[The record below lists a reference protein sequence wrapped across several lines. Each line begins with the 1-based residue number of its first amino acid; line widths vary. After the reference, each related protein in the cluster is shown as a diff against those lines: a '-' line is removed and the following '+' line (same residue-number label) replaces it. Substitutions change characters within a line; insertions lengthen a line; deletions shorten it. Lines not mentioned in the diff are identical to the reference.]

1 MSENIYAKLM
11 AIQAELVVPKTRYN
25 QFAKN
30 PFYYRNAED
39 ILSAAK
45 PVCHKHGCV
54 LLLTDSPVN
63 IGNRYYIEATALLT
77 DGVGTITVTA
87 SAREEESRKGF
98 DCAQLTGS
106 ASSYARKYALNGL
119 LGLDDNEDPDSKDNR
134 QLQQKNTE
142 HTLICP
148 RCGRDVNGFTGMSG
162 KWHSP
167 EQVMQNYGVCVDCYR
182 EMKTHDKA

>member
-1 MSENIYAKLM
+1 MSDNIYTKLTE
-11 AIQAELVVPKTRYN
+11 IQAELVVPKTRYN

-54 LLLTDSPVN
+54 LLLTDTPKN

-77 DGVGTITVTA
+77 DGIGTITVTA

-134 QLQQKNTE
+134 QQKSVP
-142 HTLICP
+142 ICP
-148 RCGRDVNGFTGMSG
+148 HCGRDVTGYTGKSG
-162 KWHSP
+162 QWYTP
-167 EQVMQNYGVCVDCYR
+167 EDVINRFGMCCDCYR
-182 EMKTHDKA
+182 DQKYDQ